1 MRKLIVLPLIAAV
14 WVGSVFAN
22 GTGEDA
28 DGDFK
33 VAYSIPGLSAP
44 IWTAASEGFLEQ
56 AEQFG
61 WSAEIL
67 DPNDN
72 LENQI
77 SQIDNAM
84 VKGIKGLII
93 TPIDGQAV
101 SNLMMEAEKNDI
113 PVVAV
118 DRQVEGPS
126 IAVVE
131 ADNLLI
137 GRQMGEKYLKT
148 IGDGQGKVLIV
159 GGPLSSSATV
169 NRTEG
174 FKAAI
179 QGASNIDIV
188 AESATEMDAEVV
200 LAAVTNYLQANPDIN
215 GIFSCTDYILPSV
228 ITALAENGKL
238 FPVGDPNH
246 VYVYSVDGDGYGLG
260 QVAEG
265 NIDAT
270 YGLDPYAWAQAAVQ
284 ALKDYYEGKT
294 IAKNIL
300 IAGNIVTIENLDA
313 LRAEGALW
321 GASSMQ
327 L

>member
-1 MRKLIVLPLIAAV
+1 MKKYFVLVLFVGIVGQA
-14 WVGSVFAN
+14 FARGAN
-22 GTGEDA
+22 AGT

-33 VAYSIPGLSAP
+33 IAYSIPGLSAP
-44 IWTAASEGFLEQ
+44 IWTAASDGFLEQ
-56 AEQFG
+56 AKRYG

-77 SQIDNAM
+77 SQIDNVM
-84 VKGIKGLII
+84 LKGIQGLII

-101 SNLMMEAEKNDI
+101 SNLMKNAEQNNI
-113 PVVAV
+113 PVVAI
-118 DRQVEGPS
+118 DRQVSGPS
-126 IAVVE
+126 IATVE

-148 IGDGQGKVLIV
+148 IGGSTGKVLIV

-179 QGASNIDIV
+179 QSAPNIEIV

-228 ITALAENGKL
+228 MTALAENGKL
-238 FPVGDPNH
+238 HPVGSPNH
-246 VYVYSVDGDGYGLG
+246 VYVYSVDGDGFGLG
-260 QVAEG
+260 QVVKG

-284 ALKDYYEGKT
+284 ALKDYHDGK
-294 IAKNIL
+294 AVQKNIL
-300 IAGNIVTIENLDA
+300 IAGNIVTKENFEA
-313 LRAEGALW
+313 LKSQGALW
-321 GASSMQ
+321 GASSME
-327 L
+327 

>member
-1 MRKLIVLPLIAAV
+1 MKKCFVIIILLVGIVGQA
-14 WVGSVFAN
+14 FARGAN
-22 GTGEDA
+22 AETG
-28 DGDFK
+28 GDFK
-33 VAYSIPGLSAP
+33 IAYSIPGLSAP

-56 AEQFG
+56 AKRYG

-77 SQIDNAM
+77 SQIDNVM
-84 VKGIKGLII
+84 LKGIQGLVI

-101 SNLMMEAEKNDI
+101 SSLMKNAEQNNI
-113 PVVAV
+113 PVVAI
-118 DRQVEGPS
+118 DRQVSGPS
-126 IAVVE
+126 IATVE

-148 IGDGQGKVLIV
+148 IGGSTGKVLIV

-179 QGASNIDIV
+179 QNAPNIEIV

-228 ITALAENGKL
+228 MTALAENGKL
-238 FPVGDPNH
+238 HPVGSPNH
-246 VYVYSVDGDGYGLG
+246 VYVYSVDGDGFGLG
-260 QVAEG
+260 QVVKG

-284 ALKDYYEGKT
+284 ALKDYHDGKT
-294 IAKNIL
+294 VQKNIL
-300 IAGNIVTIENLDA
+300 IEGNIVTKENFEA
-313 LRAEGALW
+313 LKSQGALW
-321 GASSMQ
+321 GASSME
-327 L
+327 